1 MRYLMSRPKG
11 HKSDHGYS
19 VFADFDGGLGYKE
32 IAQKMTDGGH
42 KMNLSTARNVL
53 ISAMDKIATNICNTY
68 DISVNSKDLKR
79 ISSDPRFQ
87 SGIHDL
93 LAERANKKDDQNDA

>member
-1 MRYLMSRPKG
+1 MSRPKG

-32 IAQKMTDGGH
+32 IAEKMSDNGY

-53 ISAMDKIATNICNTY
+53 VSAMDKIAINICKTY
-68 DISVNSKDLKR
+68 DVSVTAKDLKR

-93 LAERANKKDDQNDA
+93 LAERANRKDEK

>member
-1 MRYLMSRPKG
+1 MSRPKG

-53 ISAMDKIATNICNTY
+53 ISAME
-68 DISVNSKDLKR
+68 
-79 ISSDPRFQ
+79 

-93 LAERANKKDDQNDA
+93 LAERANKKDDQTDA